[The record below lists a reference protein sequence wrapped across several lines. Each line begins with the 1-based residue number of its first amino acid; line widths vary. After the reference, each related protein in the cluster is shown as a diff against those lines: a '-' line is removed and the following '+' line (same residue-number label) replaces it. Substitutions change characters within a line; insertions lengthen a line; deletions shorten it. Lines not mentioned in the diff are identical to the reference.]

1 VLKQSLSKTTAPTKP
16 HRRRASDPSPERE
29 VAIAAQPMEQYNPR
43 NRPR

>member
-1 VLKQSLSKTTAPTKP
+1 VLKQSLSKTNAPTEP

-29 VAIAAQPMEQYNPR
+29 AAIAAQPMEQYDPR